1 MARPPWSGM
10 VRWASMRWRP
20 STAAR
25 MRWRRGWPAATRRR
39 SSAAAT
45 WWRRCRN
52 NISPSGCRSS
62 RPAGAPRSSFSRE
75 GRCPGSRRSM
85 TGTMRKP
92 LIAGNWKMHFSVPG
106 GLEYALQLRRE
117 VERYADT
124 VDVVILPPALMLWE
138 IANALRGCPIEVG
151 AQNASWEDQGP
162 FTGEISPKMLAGWCH
177 YLLIGHS
184 ERRQLFN
191 ETDEQLNRKLQAA
204 FRNGLKVILALGE
217 TLEEHEL
224 GRTQEVITRQL
235 SAALYGIEVK
245 RAADLTIAYEPV
257 WAIGTGR
264 AATPDYAN
272 ETMGLIRG
280 LLVGR
285 FGQLATDTRILYG
298 GSVTPA
304 NARSLMDQPEIDGA
318 LVGGASLKQADF
330 AEIVR
335 AAAVGVR

>member
-138 IANALRGCPIEVG
+138 IANALRGCTIEVG

-204 FRNGLKVILALGE
+204 FRHNPNVMPALGE
-217 TLEEHEL
+217 TTQEHDL
-224 GRTQEVITRQL
+224 GRTEEVITRQL
-235 SAALYGIEVK
+235 SAALYGIDVK
-245 RAADLTIAYEPV
+245 RAIDLTIAYEPG
-257 WAIGTGR
+257 WAIGTRRG
-264 AATPDYAN
+264 ATPEYGN
-272 ETMGLIRG
+272 QTMGLIRG
-280 LLVGR
+280 LLAGT
-285 FGQLATDTRILYG
+285 FGPLAFEMRILYG
-298 GSVTPA
+298 GCVNSSNV
-304 NARSLMDQPEIDGA
+304 RGM
-318 LVGGASLKQADF
+318 
-330 AEIVR
+330 IV
-335 AAAVGVR
+335 